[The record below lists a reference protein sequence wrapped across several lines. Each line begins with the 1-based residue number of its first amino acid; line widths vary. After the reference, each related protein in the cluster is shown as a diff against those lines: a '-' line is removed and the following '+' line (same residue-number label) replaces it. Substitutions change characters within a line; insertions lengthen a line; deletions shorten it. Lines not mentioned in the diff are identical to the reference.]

1 MDKILAFLKEAK
13 WFSISIG
20 IFMVIWLGPKL
31 LDKIEEIQAETER
44 QARIEQQ
51 EIARQEQLK
60 KEADEMN
67 PLYKAFKDF
76 VKKEYLGFVCN
87 SNSDSFEIKFILEKF
102 DGKFVGSKTFYNQK
116 TKGSSDHR
124 IETYISGEGYND
136 KYSDYHKFYEYD
148 ETITFQVYGKYKS
161 HDLHGTY
168 LILNRNDLSFLIEK
182 KDYGRV
188 DFSVNGQCV
197 QVNHE
202 SLLKEQT
209 EHNLKIKENNVL

>member
-1 MDKILAFLKEAK
+1 MDKILAFLKDAK

-20 IFMVIWLGPKL
+20 IFMIIWLGPKL

-116 TKGSSDHR
+116 TKG
-124 IETYISGEGYND
+124 
-136 KYSDYHKFYEYD
+136 
-148 ETITFQVYGKYKS
+148 
-161 HDLHGTY
+161 
-168 LILNRNDLSFLIEK
+168 
-182 KDYGRV
+182 
-188 DFSVNGQCV
+188 
-197 QVNHE
+197 
-202 SLLKEQT
+202 
-209 EHNLKIKENNVL
+209 